1 MNPEQLLIPRY
12 VVIADYPGSKFKVG
26 QIIEFVSRADK
37 EFSFTEEWFVVI
49 DGFAF
54 GETWFQQWPHIFKA
68 LQWWEARM
76 LEEMPVYVKN
86 TATHMSHYG
95 VTEGHLFKV
104 KRWDILHEYLW
115 FENFPNKPYFIQYVL
130 PATEQEYIASIS

>member
-37 EFSFTEEWFVVI
+37 EFSFTEEWFVVM

-68 LQWWEARM
+68 LQWWEARQKNDLTGYIKLFLNGEWRVFHIDITDEGIM
-76 LEEMPVYVKN
+76 KWQFGGRRPEE
-86 TATHMSHYG
+86 
-95 VTEGHLFKV
+95 F
-104 KRWDILHEYLW
+104 
-115 FENFPNKPYFIQYVL
+115 Q
-130 PATEQEYIASIS
+130 PATEQEYNQYKRKSGTHD